1 MNLLAISRVVRSR
14 SIYKSLSKIF
24 VLFIALDLSSLK
36 EFVFLKDKLASD
48 VQYKIVARPMR
59 SKKTN

>member
-36 EFVFLKDKLASD
+36 EFVFLTDKLASD